1 MGDLLKEKIAAD
13 LATANRTAE
22 KLRFR
27 ADFWDMLR
35 KNWPVY
41 LAVLFAAAA
50 IDAAHHHDWRL
61 VIGAVFVAFYSV
73 LHALVE
79 AFLNRRRDRLEA
91 LRTRARRV
99 FIVRR
104 RRESRESFE
113 QRIAVQERYL
123 DGQP

>member
-1 MGDLLKEKIAAD
+1 MGDLLKEKISAD
-13 LATANRTAE
+13 LAIANRTAE

-27 ADFWDMLR
+27 ADFWSMLR
-35 KNWPVY
+35 ENWPIY
-41 LAVLFAAAA
+41 LAVLFTASSV
-50 IDAAHHHDWRL
+50 DAASHHDWRL
-61 VIGAVFVAFYSV
+61 VLGAVFVGCYSV
-73 LHALVE
+73 LHAIVE

-91 LRTRARRV
+91 LRARRV

>member
-1 MGDLLKEKIAAD
+1 MGDLLKEKISAD
-13 LATANRTAE
+13 LAIANRTAE

-27 ADFWDMLR
+27 ADFWSMLR
-35 KNWPVY
+35 ENWPIY
-41 LAVLFAAAA
+41 LVVLFTASAV
-50 IDAAHHHDWRL
+50 DAASHHDWRL
-61 VIGAVFVAFYSV
+61 ILGAVFVGCYSV
-73 LHALVE
+73 LHAIVE

-91 LRTRARRV
+91 LRARRV

>member
-1 MGDLLKEKIAAD
+1 MSDLLRDQISAD
-13 LATANRTAE
+13 LAAANRTAE

-27 ADFWDMLR
+27 ADFWSMLR
-35 KNWPVY
+35 ENWPIY
-41 LAVLFAAAA
+41 LVVLFTASAV
-50 IDAAHHHDWRL
+50 DAASHHDWRL
-61 VIGAVFVAFYSV
+61 ILGAVFVGCYSV
-73 LHALVE
+73 LHAVVE

-91 LRTRARRV
+91 LHARARRV